1 MALITKKQELK
12 PQQPPQSMIQ
22 VSSNEAPAPKKGSD
36 NQLTLVQAQY
46 RSSKVS
52 NVAYDVQLSL
62 PKGAQYFGKAAI
74 SFTLVKVPS
83 GNEEPIFFDFFG
95 TDVANLIIND
105 KSVPSLA
112 VGNYFRD
119 GKIVLDSNMLKVGHN
134 MVTLELINNYRDDGY
149 GLHSFTDKVDL
160 NQYLYT

>member
-1 MALITKKQELK
+1 VI
-12 PQQPPQSMIQ
+12 QPPHSIVQ
-22 VSSNEAPAPKKGSD
+22 VESDQGASKDKGSD

-46 RSSKVS
+46 RSSLVS
-52 NVAYDVQLSL
+52 NVAYDVKLSL

-74 SFTLVKVPS
+74 SFDLTKLP
-83 GNEEPIFFDFFG
+83 GANEEPIFFDFFG

-105 KSVPSLA
+105 KAIPSLA
-112 VGNYFRD
+112 VGPYFRD
-119 GKIVLDSNMLKVGHN
+119 GKIILDSNMLQVGHN

-160 NQYLYT
+160 N